1 VRQGRIQ
8 GINGSAALRRLIN
21 YSMINR
27 NRTVVGVLLVAC
39 FSYAARAENPKVFT
53 YTVGPHAIISVETQ
67 YGAVS
72 VRPGNSDQV
81 IVTAFQKSNDVE
93 VDQQQTGNRI
103 AIASHLL
110 RGPDQQSGRIDY
122 QLQVPPD
129 ATLNL
134 RSSSGPLSVEHL
146 LGDLTLE
153 GSDAVVNVNSIESAH
168 IHVWTMRG
176 PVSLTDVRNG
186 HVEVS
191 SISGD
196 IRLKAVTGPVVQA
209 SSAHGRIFYEGN
221 FGESGEYKLV
231 THTGDI
237 EALVPTDVSASFR
250 AHSLLG
256 RVQHDFPLQP
266 KHSRF
271 HEEVGRSFIGNSGQ
285 ASSEVVLRSF
295 SGRIRLKQR

>member
-1 VRQGRIQ
+1 MQGRVES
-8 GINGSAALRRLIN
+8 GNRGVALRWVT
-21 YSMINR
+21 YSMTKQ
-27 NRTVVGVLLVAC
+27 NRTAIAVLLAAC
-39 FSYAARAENPKVFT
+39 FSSAAVAQQQKVFT
-53 YTVGPHAIISVETQ
+53 YSVGPHSIISVDTQ
-67 YGAVS
+67 YGAIS

-110 RGPDQQSGRIDY
+110 RGPDQQSGRVDY

-134 RSSSGPLSVEHL
+134 RSSNGPLSVEHL
-146 LGDLTLE
+146 VGDITLE
-153 GSDAVVNVNSIESAH
+153 GSDAVVNVNSIENGH
-168 IHVWTMRG
+168 VHVWTMRG
-176 PVSLTDVRNG
+176 PVTLTDVRSG

-196 IRLKAVTGPVVQA
+196 IRLKGVSGPQVEA
-209 SSAHGRIFYEGN
+209 SSSHGRIFYEGD
-221 FGESGEYKLV
+221 FGEGGEYKLV

-237 EALVPTDVSASFR
+237 EASVPQNVSASFR

-256 RVQHDFPLQP
+256 RVQHDFRLQP
-266 KHSRF
+266 KHSGFR
-271 HEEVGRSFIGNSGQ
+271 EEVGRSFIGNSGQ

-295 SGRIRLKQR
+295 SGRIRLKQH

>member
-1 VRQGRIQ
+1 MSSRIH
-8 GINGSAALRRLIN
+8 GVNRSAALRRVIHYPMSN
-21 YSMINR
+21 QNR
-27 NRTVVGVLLVAC
+27 KAIVVLLAAC
-39 FSYAARAENPKVFT
+39 FSSAAVAQSPKVFT

-67 YGAVS
+67 YGAIS

-81 IVTAFQKSNDVE
+81 IVTAFQRSNDVE
-93 VDQQQTGNRI
+93 IDQQQTGNRI

-134 RSSSGPLSVEHL
+134 RSSNGPLSVEHL
-146 LGDLTLE
+146 VGDITLE
-153 GSDAVVNVNSIESAH
+153 GSDAVVNVNSIENGH
-168 IHVWTMRG
+168 VHVWTIRG
-176 PVSLTDVRNG
+176 PVSLTDVHSG

-196 IRLKAVTGPVVQA
+196 IRLKAVTGPVVQV

-221 FGESGEYKLV
+221 FGESGDYKFL

-237 EALVPTDVSASFR
+237 EASVPMDVSASFR